1 MDIVVGQEVMDF
13 PNKTIP
19 QSQLLWLENPKDAR
33 DVPWK
38 KHVIDIMRC
47 AHSLGVADLNGDG
60 EEEIIAAE
68 HDPFWP
74 YRKRCRLMVY
84 KKANPEG
91 TAWYRYLIDSRF
103 EHHDGAKIFEIEPGR
118 IGIISHGW
126 KDNKY
131 VHLWEVVKN

>member
-1 MDIVVGQEVMDF
+1 
-13 PNKTIP
+13 
-19 QSQLLWLENPKDAR
+19 
-33 DVPWK
+33 
-38 KHVIDIMRC
+38 MRC
-47 AHSLGVADLNGDG
+47 AHSLGVADLDGDG

-74 YRKRCRLMVY
+74 YRKRCRLMAY

-126 KDNKY
+126 KDKKY
-131 VHLWEVVKN
+131 VHLWEVVKELNLKYLQ